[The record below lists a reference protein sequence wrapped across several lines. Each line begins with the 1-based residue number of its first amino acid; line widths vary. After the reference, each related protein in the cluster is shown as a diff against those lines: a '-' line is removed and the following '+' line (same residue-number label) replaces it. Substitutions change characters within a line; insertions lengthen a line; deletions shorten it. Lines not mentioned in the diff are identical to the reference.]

1 MLYDP
6 NSLTIIYT
14 NISEKRRLFSESV
27 GAKRLLDDGECHP

>member
-6 NSLTIIYT
+6 ISLTIIYT